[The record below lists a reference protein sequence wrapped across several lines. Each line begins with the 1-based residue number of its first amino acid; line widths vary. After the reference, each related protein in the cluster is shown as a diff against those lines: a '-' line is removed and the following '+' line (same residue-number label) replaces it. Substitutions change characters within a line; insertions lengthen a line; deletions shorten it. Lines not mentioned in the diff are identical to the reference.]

1 MSTMQPTVA
10 PLTKTVKALVIANVS
25 IWVVGVLILQNMFF
39 KSPVLFNTLGLV
51 PEHFLFDF
59 YFWQPLTYMFLHSN
73 SVFHVLF
80 NMLILWWFGAE
91 LELKWGSRFFLAYY
105 LVSGVGAA
113 LIYVACVALYSL
125 ISADPLPL
133 LAPVVGASGACYGLL
148 LAYGI
153 LFGERV
159 IYFMMMFPM
168 KAKYFVLIIG
178 LVELVTLLNS
188 GFSSGVA
195 NLAHLGGIV
204 AGFLMLKYWTDWK
217 QNQRRKKSPAA
228 RGRKLK
234 LVVDNERDDKKTGP
248 RYWN

>member
-1 MSTMQPTVA
+1 MQPTVA
-10 PLTKTVKALVIANVS
+10 PFTKTVKALVIANVA
-25 IWVVGVLILQNMFF
+25 IWVVGVLIIQNIFF
-39 KSPVLFNTLGLV
+39 KGPMLFQTLGLV
-51 PEHFLFDF
+51 PDRFLFSF
-59 YFWQPLTYMFLHSN
+59 WFWQPLTYMFLHSS

-80 NMLILWWFGAE
+80 NMLILWWFGSE
-91 LELKWGSRFFLAYY
+91 LEMKWGSKFFLTYY
-105 LVSGVGAA
+105 LVTGVGAA
-113 LIYVACVALYSL
+113 LLYLVCVFLYSL
-125 ISADPLPL
+125 ATGDALPL
-133 LAPVVGASGACYGLL
+133 MAPVVGASGAAYGLL

-178 LVELVTLLNS
+178 LVELVTLLDS

-204 AGFLMLKYWTDWK
+204 SGYLALKYWTDWRLQAK
-217 QNQRRKKSPAA
+217 KRSQDLRRQ
-228 RGRKLK
+228 KLK
-234 LVVDNERDDKKTGP
+234 LIVDNEKDREKSGP